1 MAKETLA
8 LFGTAVSCAQCLSL
22 ITNGLKSL
30 DGVNNVSVD
39 ARANTLIIEFAAGA
53 IDEAG
58 IRARLR
64 SLGFTGHDLY
74 CIC

>member
-22 ITNGLKSL
+22 MANGLKSL
-30 DGVNNVSVD
+30 GGVYNISVD
-39 ARANTLIIEFAAGA
+39 SQSNTLTVEFDADA
-53 IDEAG
+53 IDESG
-58 IRARLR
+58 IRTRLR
-64 SLGFTGHDLY
+64 SLGFAGQDLY